1 MLSKETA
8 STERLT
14 DRSKVQLS
22 PTYAKV
28 EEVNLHSSYDEPGP
42 ESYLREALAA
52 EAFKH
57 AGVPAP
63 AAKHVVLRQNGN
75 FYGGVHPS
83 SIPRVHMSPVHS
95 VVSTCHPLI
104 KYYAHMSPFH
114 SLELSVLRKCIRR
127 GFRGAPEFL

>member
-42 ESYLREALAA
+42 ESYLREVLAA
-52 EAFKH
+52 EAFIH

-75 FYGGVHPS
+75 FHGGVRR
-83 SIPRVHMSPVHS
+83 PRVTRLFDR
-95 VVSTCHPLI
+95 STDRLTG
-104 KYYAHMSPFH
+104 KKNT
-114 SLELSVLRKCIRR
+114 LSRGTRVLDVCGRT
-127 GFRGAPEFL
+127 

>member
-1 MLSKETA
+1 M
-8 STERLT
+8 
-14 DRSKVQLS
+14 
-22 PTYAKV
+22 

-75 FYGGVHPS
+75 FHGRVRRPGVTRLFAARFQVSLVYSLDLPKNTLNCGMH
-83 SIPRVHMSPVHS
+83 
-95 VVSTCHPLI
+95 VVVRTV
-104 KYYAHMSPFH
+104 AHWS
-114 SLELSVLRKCIRR
+114 
-127 GFRGAPEFL
+127 

>member
-1 MLSKETA
+1 MTTKKKCTRYLKYSPVSLGASEDSTVLSKETA

-75 FYGGVHPS
+75 FYGGVPVVQS
-83 SIPRVHMSPVHS
+83 TCPRVTRSFSRVHMSPVN
-95 VVSTCHPLI
+95 
-104 KYYAHMSPFH
+104 
-114 SLELSVLRKCIRR
+114 
-127 GFRGAPEFL
+127 